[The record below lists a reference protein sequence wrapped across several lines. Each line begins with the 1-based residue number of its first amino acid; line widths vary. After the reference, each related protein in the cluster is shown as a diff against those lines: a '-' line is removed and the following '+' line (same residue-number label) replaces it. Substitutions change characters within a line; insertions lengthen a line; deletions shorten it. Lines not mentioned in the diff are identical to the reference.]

1 MLKKCIAFAVV
12 FAVAAGAAFAQVTF
26 GGQLQT
32 SAVFLS
38 GDNVTD
44 SDINMGGAY
53 NGTYTNAKF
62 TALIGDGTA
71 GGRIVLDKLDSGT
84 RFWGWMQW
92 RPSQYFR
99 IKVGRDEDGDS
110 VIGGFPQIIGW
121 GFTGEAKNAAAVSD
135 YNGSLAMEYR
145 NSGLNYGAFNNPAGF
160 SLGLSF
166 FPIDDLTV
174 SLLFLGDFD
183 EAVEVSERLAK
194 TQLVVGYKIEEVGT
208 IRFAAVGGGG
218 LAKDAEG
225 GADYATLHLGFYS
238 NEIVQG
244 LAFEVGGTFNL
255 PHKPVEAVPEHIDEK
270 TGKTVKATEGYTDM
284 GAIKVAAGINLTA
297 TDPFNLKIRLGSAF
311 GGQSKGK
318 DLDKVGFSVGLLPS
332 YKLPKMTIFFHA
344 GFGYEQTGSEDAKT
358 NWFINPYV
366 WVPMGGMRM
375 WVGVQVIDEGARSS
389 DDAQQL
395 SWKIPFGFNFYF

>member
-1 MLKKCIAFAVV
+1 V
-12 FAVAAGAAFAQVTF
+12 FAGAAFAQVTF

-38 GDNVTD
+38 GNNVKD

-71 GGRIVLDKLDSGT
+71 GGRIVLDKLDAGT

-99 IKVGRDEDGDS
+99 IKVGRDEDGDA
-110 VIGGFPQIIGW
+110 VIGGFPQIISW

-135 YNGSLAMEYR
+135 YNGSLAMKYR
-145 NSGLNYGAFNNPAGF
+145 NSGISYGAFDNVGGF

-166 FPIDDLTV
+166 FPTDDLTV
-174 SLLFLGDFD
+174 SLLSKADFD
-183 EAVEVSERLAK
+183 EAVEASERLAK
-194 TQLVVGYKIEEVGT
+194 LHIVVGYKIEEVGM
-208 IRFAAVGGGG
+208 IRFAAQGNGG
-218 LAKDAEG
+218 LAKDQDD
-225 GADYATLHLGFYS
+225 GADIGTLHLAFYS
-238 NEIVQG
+238 NELAQG
-244 LAFEVGGTFNL
+244 LAFEVGGSYNL
-255 PHKPVEAVPEHIDEK
+255 PHLNANDTFDP
-270 TGKTVKATEGYTDM
+270 
-284 GAIKVAAGINLTA
+284 IKVAGGINLTA
-297 TDPFNLKIRLGSAF
+297 TDPFNLKIRVGAEF
-311 GGQSKGK
+311 GGQKAGVDNEK
-318 DLDKVGFSVGLLPS
+318 YGFSVGILPS

-344 GFGYEQTGSEDAKT
+344 GFGYEQDNKDADAVT

-375 WVGVQVIDEGARSS
+375 WIGVQVVDDGPRSA
-389 DDAQQL
+389 DDANQI
-395 SWKIPFGFNFYF
+395 SWRIPFGFNFYF

>member
-1 MLKKCIAFAVV
+1 MLKKCVAFAVV
-12 FAVAAGAAFAQVTF
+12 FAVVAGAAFAQVTF

-32 SAVFLS
+32 SAVFLG
-38 GDNVTD
+38 GDNVKD
-44 SDINMGGAY
+44 SDVNMGGAY

-71 GGRIVLDKLDSGT
+71 GGRIVLDKLDAGT

-92 RPSQYFR
+92 RPSQFFR

-135 YNGSLAMEYR
+135 YNGSGAMQYR
-145 NSGLNYGAFNNPAGF
+145 NSGLNYGAFDNAGGF

-166 FPIDDLTV
+166 FPIDMLTV
-174 SLLFLGDFD
+174 SLLFKANFD
-183 EAVEVSERLAK
+183 EEVEVSKRLA
-194 TQLVVGYKIEEVGT
+194 TMHVVAGYKIEEVGM
-208 IRFAAVGGGG
+208 IRFAWVGLGG
-218 LAKDAEG
+218 LAKKYDEETGKGSAKDG
-225 GADYATLHLGFYS
+225 DGIGALHLAFYS

-244 LAFEVGGTFNL
+244 LAFEAGVNLDL
-255 PHKPVEAVPEHIDEK
+255 PHLNESD
-270 TGKTVKATEGYTDM
+270 TYGATR
-284 GAIKVAAGINLTA
+284 VAGGINLTA
-297 TDPFNLKIRLGSAF
+297 TDPFNLKVRFGSMF
-311 GGQSKGK
+311 GGQTKGEAVEK
-318 DLDKVGFSVGLLPS
+318 TGFSIGLLPS
-332 YKLPKMTIFFHA
+332 YKLPKMTVFFHV
-344 GFGYEQTGSEDAKT
+344 GFGVEQENADADPVT

-375 WVGVQVIDEGARSS
+375 WVGLQIVDDGKRSS

-395 SWKIPFGFNFYF
+395 SWRIPFGFNFYF

>member
-1 MLKKCIAFAVV
+1 MVMFALV
-12 FAVAAGAAFAQVTF
+12 AGAAFAQVTF

-38 GDNVTD
+38 GNNVSD
-44 SDINMGGAY
+44 SDVNMGGAY

-71 GGRIVLDKLDSGT
+71 GGRIVLDKLDAGT

-121 GFTGEAKNAAAVSD
+121 GFTGEAKNSAAVSD
-135 YNGSLAMEYR
+135 YNGSLAMSYR
-145 NSGLNYGAFNNPAGF
+145 NSGLNYGAFDNAGGF

-166 FPIDDLTV
+166 FPTDMFTV
-174 SLLFLGDFD
+174 SLLFKGNMD
-183 EAVEVSERLAK
+183 EPVEVSERLAN
-194 TQLVVGYKIEEVGT
+194 THIVLGYKIEEVGT
-208 IRFAAVGGGG
+208 IRFAAVGAGG
-218 LAKDAEG
+218 LKKDADD
-225 GADYATLHLGFYS
+225 GANIGTLHLAFYS

-244 LAFEVGGTFNL
+244 LAFELGGQYNL
-255 PHKPVEAVPEHIDEK
+255 PHLNASD
-270 TGKTVKATEGYTDM
+270 TYD
-284 GAIKVAAGINLTA
+284 AIRVAGGINMTQL
-297 TDPFNLKIRLGSAF
+297 TDPFNLKIRVGSVF
-311 GGQSKGK
+311 GGKKAGE
-318 DLDKVGFSVGLLPS
+318 DLGTTGFSVGILPS
-332 YKLPKMTIFFHA
+332 YKLAKMTIFLHG
-344 GFGYEQTGSEDAKT
+344 GFGREQKTDEDAVT

-375 WVGVQVIDEGARSS
+375 WVGVQVIDDGKRAE

-395 SWKIPFGFNFYF
+395 TWRIPFGFNFYF

>member
-1 MLKKCIAFAVV
+1 MLKKCVVIMALFALV
-12 FAVAAGAAFAQVTF
+12 AGAAFAQVTF

-44 SDINMGGAY
+44 NDVNMGGAY

-71 GGRIVLDKLDSGT
+71 GGRIVLDKLDAGT

-92 RPSQYFR
+92 RASQYFR

-135 YNGSLAMEYR
+135 YNGSLAMNYR
-145 NSGLNYGAFNNPAGF
+145 NSGLNYGAFDNAGGF

-166 FPIDDLTV
+166 FPVDMLTV
-174 SLLFLGDFD
+174 SLLWKANMD
-183 EAVEVSERLAK
+183 EAVEITERLAN
-194 TQLVVGYKIEEVGT
+194 TQIVIGYKIEEVGM
-208 IRFAAVGGGG
+208 IRFAAQGQGG
-218 LAKDAEG
+218 LKKDADD
-225 GADYATLHLGFYS
+225 GANIGTLHLAFYS

-244 LAFEVGGTFNL
+244 LAFEVGGQYNL
-255 PHKPVEAVPEHIDEK
+255 PHVNVDAYD
-270 TGKTVKATEGYTDM
+270 
-284 GAIKVAAGINLTA
+284 AIRVAGGINLTA
-297 TDPFNLKIRLGSAF
+297 TDPFNFKLRVGSMF
-311 GGQSKGK
+311 GGV
-318 DLDKVGFSVGLLPS
+318 DKNGDAIEKTGISVGILPS
-332 YKLPKMTIFFHA
+332 YKLPKATIFLHA
-344 GFGYEQTGSEDAKT
+344 GFGYEQETKDADAVT
-358 NWFINPYV
+358 NWFVNPYV

-375 WVGVQVIDEGARSS
+375 WVGVQVIDEGHRTS

-395 SWKIPFGFNFYF
+395 TWRIPFGFNFYF